1 MNIISYYIIF
11 QCIIHHYIIIL
22 ISDYE
27 GIYLDLVM
35 SEGLGQKYGG
45 PRRQAQEK
53 IRTTGLRLFII
64 ITFFNH
70 FNHIYYYLRLF
81 FFFDF
86 TLLSSY
92 LLSYFIFFVL
102 FFIIL
107 FLFYY
112 FIFVLLFYFC
122 FIIFCLI
129 IFCFI
134 ILFLKLIAIY
144 IGIQSTQSS
153 NKNIQYVMM
162 SCIYISSFIFLVL
175 E

>member
-1 MNIISYYIIF
+1 M
-11 QCIIHHYIIIL
+11 IIL

-53 IRTTGLRLFII
+53 IRTAGLRLFIV
-64 ITFFNH
+64 ITFFNY

-81 FFFDF
+81 FFLDF

-92 LLSYFIFFVL
+92 LLSSFIFFVL

-112 FIFVLLFYFC
+112 YIFYYF
-122 FIIFCLI
+122 

-134 ILFLKLIAIY
+134 SFLFSIFFFKLIAIS
-144 IGIQSTQSS
+144 IGIQSTKSS
-153 NKNIQYVMM
+153 NKNIQYVVM

>member
-1 MNIISYYIIF
+1 MLYHTSLHNISLCYIIF
-11 QCIIHHYIIIL
+11 HCIIYHYIIIL

-53 IRTTGLRLFII
+53 IRTTGSLFFIV

-81 FFFDF
+81 FFLDF
-86 TLLSSY
+86 TFLSSY
-92 LLSYFIFFVL
+92 LLSSFIFFVL

-112 FIFVLLFYFC
+112 FIFV
-122 FIIFCLI
+122 
-129 IFCFI
+129 
-134 ILFLKLIAIY
+134 
-144 IGIQSTQSS
+144 
-153 NKNIQYVMM
+153 
-162 SCIYISSFIFLVL
+162 
-175 E
+175 